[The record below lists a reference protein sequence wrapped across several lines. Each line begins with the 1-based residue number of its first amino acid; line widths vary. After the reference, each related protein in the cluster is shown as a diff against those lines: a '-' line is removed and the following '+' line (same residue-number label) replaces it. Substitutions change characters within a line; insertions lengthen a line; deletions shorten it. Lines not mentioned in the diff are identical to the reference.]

1 MLVVYPAIFHKA
13 IEGGYIVIFPDFDNG
28 ATEGETLNEA
38 ISNAEDYMGT
48 WLYDDFVK
56 GIELPKPSDINSI
69 SLSIDEED
77 KEYFIENESFKSLVT
92 LDMKKYVQECKSQ
105 IVRKNVSIPSWLN
118 ELAIN
123 NNINFSNVLQEALK
137 KELNVI

>member
-1 MLVVYPAIFHKA
+1 
-13 IEGGYIVIFPDFDNG
+13 
-28 ATEGETLNEA
+28 
-38 ISNAEDYMGT
+38 MGT

-77 KEYFIENESFKSLVT
+77 KEYFIENESFKTLVT

-137 KELNVI
+137 KELNV

>member
-123 NNINFSNVLQEALK
+123 NNISFSNVLQEALK
-137 KELNVI
+137 KELNI

>member
-13 IEGGYIVIFPDFDNG
+13 IEGGYVVIFPDFDNG

-38 ISNAEDYMGT
+38 ISSAEDYMGT

-77 KEYFIENESFKSLVT
+77 KEYFIENESFKTLVT

-137 KELNVI
+137 KELNV

>member
-13 IEGGYIVIFPDFDNG
+13 IEGGYVVIFPDFDNG

-38 ISNAEDYMGT
+38 ISSAEDYMGT

-77 KEYFIENESFKSLVT
+77 K
-92 LDMKKYVQECKSQ
+92 
-105 IVRKNVSIPSWLN
+105 
-118 ELAIN
+118 
-123 NNINFSNVLQEALK
+123 
-137 KELNVI
+137 

>member
-1 MLVVYPAIFHKA
+1 MLVVYSDIFHKA
-13 IEGGYIVIFPDFDNG
+13 IEGRYVVIFPDFDNG

-38 ISNAEDYMGT
+38 ILSAEDYMGT

-77 KEYFIENESFKSLVT
+77 KEYFIENESFKTLVT

-137 KELNVI
+137 KELNV

>member
-13 IEGGYIVIFPDFDNG
+13 IEGGYVVIFPDFDNG

-137 KELNVI
+137 KELNI

>member
-137 KELNVI
+137 KELNV

>member
-137 KELNVI
+137 KELNI

>member
-13 IEGGYIVIFPDFDNG
+13 IEGGYVVIFPDFDNG

-38 ISNAEDYMGT
+38 ILSAEDYMGT

-77 KEYFIENESFKSLVT
+77 KEYFIENESFKTLVT

-137 KELNVI
+137 KELNV

>member
-13 IEGGYIVIFPDFDNG
+13 IEGGYVVIFPDFDNG

-38 ISNAEDYMGT
+38 ILSAEDYMGT
-48 WLYDDFVK
+48 WLYNDFVK

-77 KEYFIENESFKSLVT
+77 KEYFIENESFKTLVT

-137 KELNVI
+137 KELNV